1 MQHIDRSDCYAG
13 QSAEP
18 TPKGGKKKKKKKKKR
33 RESAAA
39 GRQADTSSS
48 SPHRPPEHRK
58 VGGFNRPPTYLS
70 KRRGGPG
77 PRASSQAK
85 PSYAHNRLPP
95 DYPDSLGELCAGSRQ
110 MVQSNPL
117 FHVMS
122 CTVQPVH
129 RRTGLTSIIKIAS
142 I

>member
-77 PRASSQAK
+77 PRATAQAAK
-85 PSYAHNRLPP
+85 PSHHTLITACPQTILIPSANY
-95 DYPDSLGELCAGSRQ
+95 
-110 MVQSNPL
+110 VQAVGRWCNPIPSS
-117 FHVMS
+117 MS
-122 CTVQPVH
+122 CRVQYSQC
-129 RRTGLTSIIKIAS
+129 TGLTSIIKIGS